1 VVRFT
6 VPETAPIGAA
16 AARFNAPGSATRT
29 ARRGDAIT
37 PRDKAAIGRATK
49 K

>member
-1 VVRFT
+1 
-6 VPETAPIGAA
+6 VPAIAPIEAA

-29 ARRGDAIT
+29 ARPGDAIT